1 MEFSDEQ
8 LERFA
13 DFQRYIFKNV
23 LSLEKDPM
31 LFDAQNADCSYLI
44 VPLKRSEEFK
54 FSLDFAFVD
63 LISSVRNAKPQFIKD
78 EDRQGY
84 AFDPRQFLDTVV
96 LRWYR
101 DQEHPQCFY
110 VAEIFYELN
119 PQSKF
124 PDNNYPTFEKYY
136 RDKYG
141 IQIQNLKQP
150 LLDVDHTSAR
160 LNFLTPR

>member
-1 MEFSDEQ
+1 MST
-8 LERFA
+8 
-13 DFQRYIFKNV
+13 IWN
-23 LSLEKDPM
+23 
-31 LFDAQNADCSYLI
+31 
-44 VPLKRSEEFK
+44 LKSIAR
-54 FSLDFAFVD
+54 
-63 LISSVRNAKPQFIKD
+63 
-78 EDRQGY
+78 
-84 AFDPRQFLDTVV
+84 
-96 LRWYR
+96 YR

-160 LNFLTPR
+160 LNFLTPRWAHFITLQPLLDYNISFPFVDLNIW